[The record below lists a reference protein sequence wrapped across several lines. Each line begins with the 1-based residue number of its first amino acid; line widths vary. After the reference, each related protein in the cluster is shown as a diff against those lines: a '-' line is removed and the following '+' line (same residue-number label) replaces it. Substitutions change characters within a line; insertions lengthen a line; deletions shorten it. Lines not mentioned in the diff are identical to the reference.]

1 MYASISA
8 ISTINRTLTLI
19 PSILDWNPMIS
30 DIASLIWIISLF
42 DCTDIICDIL
52 ILNRYNLNIVGSGV
66 KHNKPESE
74 NDVSCGSSFYIDSCG
89 C

>member
-1 MYASISA
+1 MYFRNFNNKSNFN
-8 ISTINRTLTLI
+8 TNTVHTETYDFRYNLNHL
-19 PSILDWNPMIS
+19 NNF
-30 DIASLIWIISLF
+30 LF

-52 ILNRYNLNIVGSGV
+52 ILNRHNCNIVESDV
-66 KHNKPESE
+66 KHYKPDSE